1 MANAHDKTV
10 DPKVIV
16 APLTV
21 ASNGRRHQVIVFAVV
36 VVVVEQQSAT
46 AGEAVVG
53 DVP

>member
-36 VVVVEQQSAT
+36 VEQQSAT

-53 DVP
+53 AVP